1 MRKLVIGNVEL
12 AEMICDFAGALP
24 GSVYEKKVKHEL
36 NVLRPW
42 ASQNEPVSMADAAR
56 LAVKVIE
63 KAEQTGKDG
72 N

>member
-12 AEMICDFAGALP
+12 AEMICDFAGAQP

-42 ASQNEPVSMADAAR
+42 ASQYEPVSMADAAR